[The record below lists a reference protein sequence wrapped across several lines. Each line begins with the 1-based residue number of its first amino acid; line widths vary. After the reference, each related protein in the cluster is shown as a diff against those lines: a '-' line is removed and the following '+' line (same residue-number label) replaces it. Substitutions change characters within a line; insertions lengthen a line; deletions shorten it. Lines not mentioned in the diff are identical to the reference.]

1 MSCRVHSAAVSTPA
15 ATSSSLDSKRS
26 RDVLRFAV
34 LAWMVFAIAIAAMTA
49 LKKDTLALTNGDRVE
64 GRITATSAAAVTV
77 RIKDRGQ
84 AVERTIPRAEIDHI
98 SPLGDRSVTGV
109 YRRASE
115 LWWSRGP
122 LYTEGVA
129 GFLYLPQA
137 ALVFS
142 PFAALPPHAGE
153 VLWRWVGILG
163 YAWGILSLT
172 RLLFGSRWPAAFL
185 LASLLAIPAAM
196 GSAQNGQTNLVM
208 GGLFALAAAECARNR
223 LWWAT
228 LWLMLAFACKP
239 IALPVMLLLAA
250 VYPRLIPR
258 LAVGGVV
265 FAIAP
270 FINPDP
276 AYVWEQYRAAIGKIA
291 AAAKP
296 VEPYQDLRGMLM
308 DFGFNPDAWA
318 IALPMRDASGAARM
332 LGVLT
337 LVRAFAAAVALGL
350 SLLIARRFRDP
361 ARAVYV
367 LAVGVIYIMVFNPR
381 TEGVTYAMLG
391 PVAALFAAAAIL
403 RKDWRSAIPLITFCL
418 LLQFSRVVTNG
429 ANNWVR
435 PVSTLVFAAYVCS
448 HVVRGRPA
456 LGADNRR
463 EGDTITLGHASQ

>member
-1 MSCRVHSAAVSTPA
+1 MSA
-15 ATSSSLDSKRS
+15 SSSATKRS
-26 RDVLRFAV
+26 RDFVRFAV
-34 LAWMVFAIAIAAMTA
+34 LAWIVFAIAIAAMTA

-64 GRITATSAAAVTV
+64 GRITATSTDAVTV

-84 AVERTIPRAEIDHI
+84 AVERVIPRGEIDHV

-142 PFAALPPHAGE
+142 PFAALPAHAGE
-153 VLWRWVGILG
+153 ILWRWVGILG
-163 YAWGILSLT
+163 YAWGVWSLT
-172 RLLFGSRWPAAFL
+172 RLVFGQRWAAAFL

-239 IALPVMLLLAA
+239 VALPVVLLLAA

-265 FAIAP
+265 FALVP

-296 VEPYQDLRGMLM
+296 VEPYQDLRGMLI
-308 DFGFNPDAWA
+308 DFGMNPDAWA
-318 IALPMRDASGAARM
+318 IALPLRDASGAARM

-337 LVRAFAAAVALGL
+337 LVRAMAAVVALGL
-350 SLLIARRFRDP
+350 SLMIARRFRDP

-367 LAVGVIYIMVFNPR
+367 LALGVMYIMVFNPR

-391 PVAALFAAAAIL
+391 PVAALFATREVM
-403 RKDWRSAIPLITFCL
+403 RKNWPVAIPLVVFCL

-435 PVSTLVFAAYVCS
+435 PVTTLLFAGYVCS

-456 LGADNRR
+456 LGADNGR
-463 EGDTITLGHASQ
+463 EGDTITPEHASQ